1 MIAAIA
7 HENRP
12 IEVREFGTP
21 AEDSIAA
28 QSTLVDIGS
37 ITKLVTAVM
46 ASKLVEQGKLDFDQE
61 LAQLLGDQV
70 PADKAGI
77 TLHQLLTHTA
87 GFVDTVGDDF
97 EALSKSE
104 SSSSRPE
111 RQ

>member
-12 IEVREFGTP
+12 IEVREFGTA
-21 AEDSIAA
+21 AEDGIAP